1 MNGMTFSTSKYRE
14 TRNVGKEIT
23 LVASMT
29 GVSGL
34 WLGTWLAT
42 ATVVVQLLAAVV
54 AVGVGIVT
62 GLYYYAKWKQ
72 VKNGP

>member
-1 MNGMTFSTSKYRE
+1 MNGTTFSISRYKG
-14 TRNVGKEIT
+14 VHDMGKEIT

-42 ATVVVQLLAAVV
+42 ATIVVQLLAAVV
-54 AVGVGIVT
+54 AIGVGIIT
-62 GLYYYAKWKQ
+62 GIYYYTKWKQ
-72 VKNGP
+72 LKGD